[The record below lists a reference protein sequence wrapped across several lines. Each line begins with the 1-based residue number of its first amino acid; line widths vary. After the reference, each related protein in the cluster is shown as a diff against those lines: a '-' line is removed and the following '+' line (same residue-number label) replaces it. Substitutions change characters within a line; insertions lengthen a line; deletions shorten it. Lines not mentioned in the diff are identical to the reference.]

1 MNRCFR
7 KLLPWLV
14 LGLIGWLL
22 ASGLL
27 ASKLSSNLKSD
38 FSAQLAGDS
47 VLKGVTVDKVNG
59 QSIYMTGPASLEAQ
73 AVAAAKAKY
82 GVVDYRYTATPD
94 PAPPTTVAPATTVAA
109 PTTVAPATTA
119 AATTVPATTVP
130 APTTTKPAPTTTVA
144 PAPTT
149 VAPPAT
155 TAAPPTTVA
164 PKACPSLPTLTGVN
178 FETSSATLA
187 ADAPSVLAPVVS
199 ALKAAPG
206 CKVSVIGHTDNR
218 GSDESN
224 QTLSEARAA
233 SVVNYLVSQGIPA
246 ANLTAIGKG
255 ESEPVAGSDQN
266 TDAGLAVNRRIE
278 FKPTNLG
285 S

>member
-47 VLKGVTVDKVNG
+47 VLKGVTIDNVNG
-59 QSIYMTGPASLEAQ
+59 QSVYMTGPASLEAQ

-82 GVVDYRYTATPD
+82 GLVDFRYTATPD
-94 PAPPTTVAPATTVAA
+94 PAPPTTVAPATTAA
-109 PTTVAPATTA
+109 P
-119 AATTVPATTVP
+119 TTVP
-130 APTTTKPAPTTTVA
+130 APTTTKPAPATTVA

-155 TAAPPTTVA
+155 TAAPATTVA
-164 PKACPSLPTLTGVN
+164 PKACPSLPTLTSVN

-199 ALKAAPG
+199 ALKATPG